1 MQETI
6 NKNIEIDK
14 IKTLLNPKFSLYI
27 EERLNFKWKENS
39 KKEDFLNT
47 FSTLTL
53 EEKKIYREY
62 VYQIINPENWMNSTD
77 IPQISKTRSMDRLE
91 IYAWVCNNCV

>member
-6 NKNIEIDK
+6 NKNIEIDE
-14 IKTLLNPKFSLYI
+14 IKTLLNPKFALYI

-62 VYQIINPENWMNSTD
+62 VYQIINPENWMNSID
-77 IPQISKTRSMDRLE
+77 IPQISQTRSMDRLE